1 MTAKSTAER
10 IDVQILDRSYQLSC
24 TAEEKPMLMECV
36 ALVDARMRQVKAN
49 SKLSG
54 LDRIAVMAALT
65 LARDF
70 LSSSS
75 GNNQGEREEAIKRIA
90 AIADVLDQALVPQE
104 KLF

>member
-1 MTAKSTAER
+1 MTKSSAER

-36 ALVDARMRQVKAN
+36 ALVDARMRQVKAT
-49 SKLSG
+49 SKLQG

-75 GNNQGEREEAIKRIA
+75 GTSQSERDEALRRIA
-90 AIADVLDQALVPQE
+90 AVADVLDQALVPQE

>member
-1 MTAKSTAER
+1 
-10 IDVQILDRSYQLSC
+10 
-24 TAEEKPMLMECV
+24 MLMECV
-36 ALVDARMRQVKAN
+36 ALVDARMRQVKAT
-49 SKLSG
+49 SKLQG

-75 GNNQGEREEAIKRIA
+75 GTSQSERDEALRRIA
-90 AIADVLDQALVPQE
+90 AVADVLDQALVPQE